1 FPADG
6 VVHLRDPTTGGN
18 ISFIHGHTSAYSVI
32 AAKGNISAF
41 IFVDVPSG
49 SLSAQLYNATW
60 NVTAINNP

>member
-32 AAKGNISAF
+32 ADKGNISAF